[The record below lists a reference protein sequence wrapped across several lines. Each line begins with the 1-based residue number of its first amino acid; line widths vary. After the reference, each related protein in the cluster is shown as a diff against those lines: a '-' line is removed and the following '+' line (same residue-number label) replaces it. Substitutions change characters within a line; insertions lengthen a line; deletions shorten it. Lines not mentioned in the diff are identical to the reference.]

1 VGAFDAPTANVG
13 PVDSRIRSLLP
24 TLLVDL
30 ALPVG
35 GYYLL
40 RQFGVSEW
48 VALAAGG
55 VVSGLVMVVGIVRS
69 RRVDGAAAFML
80 GLFAFGLATLFL
92 TGDARFM
99 IAKDSLISL
108 VLGLLFLGSLFARKP
123 LLLVFVAKT
132 APAVGALYEESPAVR
147 RTVRFAT
154 LLWGVG
160 LLVEAAL
167 RVLLVYALPV
177 DVMVVGS
184 PVLGVVV
191 LVVLVVVT
199 RWYAKRARP

>member
-1 VGAFDAPTANVG
+1 
-13 PVDSRIRSLLP
+13 VDSRIRSLLP
-24 TLLVDL
+24 TLLIDV

-40 RQFGVSEW
+40 RELGASDW

-55 VVSGLVMVVGIVRS
+55 AVSGALLLVGVVRS
-69 RRVDGAAAFML
+69 RRVDAGAALVL
-80 GLFAFGLATLFL
+80 GLFAFGLLTLFL
-92 TGDARFM
+92 TGDARFA

-108 VLGLLFLGSLFARKP
+108 ALGLVFLGSLLTRRP

-132 APAVGALYEESPAVR
+132 APAVEERYRESPAVR

-154 LLWGVG
+154 LLWGAG
-160 LLVEAAL
+160 LLFDAAL
-167 RVLLVYALPV
+167 RVPLAYALPV

-184 PVLGVVV
+184 PLLTV
-191 LVVLVVVT
+191 LVVAVLIVVT
-199 RWYAKRARP
+199 RAYAKRRQD

>member
-1 VGAFDAPTANVG
+1 M
-13 PVDSRIRSLLP
+13 DSRIRSLLP
-24 TLLVDL
+24 TLLIDFV
-30 ALPVG
+30 LPVG

-40 RQFGVSEW
+40 RRFGVSEW
-48 VALAAGG
+48 IALAAGG
-55 VVSGLVMVVGIVRS
+55 AVSGLVLVLGMVRS
-69 RRVDGAAAFML
+69 RRVDGAAVVML

-92 TGDARFM
+92 TGDARFV

-108 VLGLLFLGSLFARKP
+108 VLGLAFLGSLFARKP
-123 LLLVFVAKT
+123 LLLLFAAKT
-132 APAVGALYEESPAVR
+132 AVAERYRESPAVR

-167 RVLLVYALPV
+167 RVLLVYTLPV

-184 PVLGVVV
+184 PVLSVLVIAV
-191 LVVLVVVT
+191 LVVGT
-199 RWYAKRARP
+199 RSYAKQQRD

>member
-1 VGAFDAPTANVG
+1 MN
-13 PVDSRIRSLLP
+13 SRIRSLLP
-24 TLLVDL
+24 TLLFDL

-40 RQFGVSEW
+40 REFGVSDW

-55 VVSGLVMVVGIVRS
+55 AVSGVLLLVGIVRT
-69 RRVDGAAAFML
+69 RRVDAVAALML
-80 GLFAFGLATLFL
+80 GLFAFGLLTLFL
-92 TGDARFM
+92 TGDARFV

-108 VLGLLFLGSLFARKP
+108 ALGLVFLGSLFARKP

-132 APAVGALYEESPAVR
+132 APVVEERYRESPAVR

-154 LLWGVG
+154 LLWGAG
-160 LLVEAAL
+160 LLFDAVL
-167 RVLLVYALPV
+167 RVPLAYALPV

-184 PVLGVVV
+184 PLLTV
-191 LVVLVVVT
+191 LVVAVLVVVT
-199 RWYAKRARP
+199 RAYAKRQHD

>member
-1 VGAFDAPTANVG
+1 M
-13 PVDSRIRSLLP
+13 DSRTRSLLP
-24 TLLVDL
+24 ILLIDL
-30 ALPVG
+30 VLPVG

-40 RQFGVSEW
+40 RELGVDEW

-55 VVSGLVMVVGIVRS
+55 AVSGLVLVVGLVRS

-80 GLFAFGLATLFL
+80 GLFAFGLATSFL
-92 TGDARFM
+92 TGDARFL

-108 VLGLLFLGSLFARKP
+108 VLGLVFLGSLAARRP
-123 LLLVFVAKT
+123 LVLVLVAKT
-132 APAVGALYEESPAVR
+132 APAVGQRYEESPAVR

-154 LLWGVG
+154 LLWGAG

-184 PVLGVVV
+184 PVLGVLLIAV
-191 LVVLVVVT
+191 LVVLT
-199 RWYAKRARP
+199 RRYAKRATP